1 MMHQDNHLYFAF
13 LWSQRPQFSL
23 FCTPAMTELQVFSY
37 FLITTRKVL
46 SGRAHAHPK
55 VNYQSLPKRWPREGW
70 QPTYR
75 QTAKTQLWVLTALC
89 NLFSPEC
96 QLAWCFAV
104 NQQVMM
110 RWYHPSIRLPN
121 TVTFLH
127 SHILYCPLGLL
138 QAVLRI
144 YLFERK
150 SYKDTWRDG
159 ERSSSCWLT
168 PWIAVM
174 AKAGLGRSQE
184 FQFECLTH
192 AQRPK
197 PLGHVLCLI
206 IP

>member
-1 MMHQDNHLYFAF
+1 MKSETAVLFVLYTCHDRVTGFQLLFDYHQEGSV
-13 LWSQRPQFSL
+13 WEGTCSSQSKL
-23 FCTPAMTELQVFSY
+23 
-37 FLITTRKVL
+37 
-46 SGRAHAHPK
+46 PK
-55 VNYQSLPKRWPREGW
+55 SPKRWPREGW

-96 QLAWCFAV
+96 QLAWCFAA

-168 PWIAVM
+168 PQIAVM
-174 AKAGLGRSQE
+174 VKAGLGRSQE